1 MTERRV
7 VRSAAA
13 LAIALLAPVVARA
26 AEGVIYSGSAYVDYM
41 GVPDKAAAAN
51 APLGL
56 APMASIRIGMDV
68 NDELS
73 FQTKACVSCHGIDM
87 ETINLDFQP
96 KNWFN
101 VQLGRIAVPF
111 GEFSNRV
118 DPGSYKTGSQ
128 PLIYDMGRMVYGS
141 RSAMNLGVLP
151 LPYVD
156 TGVLVY
162 GVKWLGEKIQA
173 WYGVYGVSGLRGSN
187 DIDWM
192 AMRSIPY
199 NDNNKLPGYGGRLAL
214 SYSSNPGAFFGDA
227 NLGVSYTAG
236 KYDKAA
242 TLGYEAW
249 AADATLRFGK
259 LVLRGEYASRK
270 TDLDP
275 NATGYPYAVVD
286 PWFTKSGYY
295 AEAELPLGAYL
306 SVVYR
311 YDTLERKGTPLPGS
325 VAELSS
331 DSKFERHT
339 GGVVITPAA
348 ALYLKA
354 SFESWQTTDF
364 GNFYVY
370 HAGIGGAF

>member
-1 MTERRV
+1 MTDRR
-7 VRSAAA
+7 AAA
-13 LAIALLAPVVARA
+13 RAAAVAATLLCAAAARG

-41 GVPDKAAAAN
+41 GVPDKKAAAN
-51 APLGL
+51 SPQGL
-56 APMASIRIGMDV
+56 APMASLRIGMDV
-68 NDELS
+68 NDELA
-73 FQTKACVSCHGIDM
+73 FQTKACVSCHGFDM
-87 ETINLDFQP
+87 ETISLDYQP

-101 VQLGRIAVPF
+101 VQFGRLSVPF

-141 RSAMNLGVLP
+141 RSGMNLGVIP

-192 AMRSIPY
+192 AMRSVPY
-199 NDNNKLPGYGGRLAL
+199 NDNNKYPGYGGRLAL
-214 SYSSNPGAFFGDA
+214 SYSAAPHAFFGDA
-227 NLGVSYTAG
+227 NLGLSYTGG

-242 TLGYEAW
+242 TLKYEAW

-259 LVLRGEYASRK
+259 LLVRGEYASRK

-286 PWFTKSGYY
+286 PWFRKSGYY
-295 AEAELPLGAYL
+295 GEAELPLGGYV

-311 YDTLERKGTPLPGS
+311 YDRLERKGTPLPGS
-325 VAELSS
+325 IAELTS
-331 DSKFERHT
+331 DSTFKRHT
-339 GGVVITPAA
+339 GGFVITPAA